1 MLDFTFTDRLTPRLQ
16 AGLKAAVD
24 FTPAMRT
31 IADIMRTQTL
41 ERFEAETGPDGVRW
55 KPSQRALED
64 GGLTLTDTGHLKQS
78 ITAASTATSAVV
90 GTNLLYAAIHQ
101 FGGSIRAKTQKA
113 LKTPFGP
120 RGAVNMPAR
129 PFVGF
134 GPADIAEIEAV
145 LDNHLARA
153 LA

>member
-1 MLDFTFTDRLTPRLQ
+1 MINFTFTDTLSARLQ
-16 AGLKAAVD
+16 AGLKAVVD
-24 FTPAMRT
+24 FSPAMRT

-55 KPSQRALED
+55 RPSQRAIED
-64 GGLTLTDTGHLKQS
+64 GGLTLTDSGHLKQS
-78 ITAASTATSAVV
+78 ISAASDATSAVV

-101 FGGSIRAKTQKA
+101 FGGTMRGRQGAKSQNVPK
-113 LKTPFGP
+113 P
-120 RGAVNMPAR
+120 RVIPAR
-129 PFVGF
+129 PFMGF

-145 LDNHLARA
+145 LDNHLRAA